1 MAGSL
6 RLWAGLSSQ
15 QVGEQLQVFTVP
27 TQAPKTHANIP
38 RGPQHP
44 QTLPLVYR
52 PSRGRESRAGWLR
65 PLLLPS
71 GPGCIPSEPG
81 PAKQVNK
88 FSIRVLSQKLGA
100 GKDILWSRMA
110 HPEPATVLHP
120 DPL

>member
-15 QVGEQLQVFTVP
+15 QVREQLQVFTVP

-88 FSIRVLSQKLGA
+88 FSIRVLSA
-100 GKDILWSRMA
+100 PR
-110 HPEPATVLHP
+110 PPLHFA
-120 DPL
+120 